1 MLAAAAFPGYAR
13 SMKRRDFLAAASG
26 ALAWPIVAPARAQQ
40 ATQTIGF
47 LSSRSP
53 GDSADVVTAFRKGL
67 EETGF
72 IEGRN
77 LAIAFRWAE
86 GRYDRLPA
94 LATELV
100 NMRVSLLF
108 AAGGPPAALAAKAAT
123 PTIPIVFSATSDP
136 VGTGLV
142 ASLNR
147 PGGNV
152 TGMSVFNAALGA
164 KRLELLKE
172 LMPAATEMA
181 YLVNPSLPTA
191 NLETPGVRAAAAAL
205 KIKLHDLRASSDD
218 QLETAFSEATKA
230 HAAALFLGSDPF
242 FDSRLDK
249 LVAFAAKH
257 ALPTCYPWRE
267 YVTAGGLVSYGTS
280 LPGSYQ
286 QAGIYAGRILKG
298 ENPADLPVMQPTKF
312 DLAINLK
319 TAKALGIAAPGSVLA
334 RADSVIE

>member
-1 MLAAAAFPGYAR
+1 
-13 SMKRRDFLAAASG
+13 MKRRDFLAAAGG
-26 ALAWPIVAPARAQQ
+26 ALAWPMVAPARAQQ
-40 ATQTIGF
+40 LTQTIGF

-53 GDSADVVTAFRKGL
+53 GDSADVISAFRKGL

-86 GRYDRLPA
+86 GRYDRLPT

-100 NMRVSLLF
+100 NMRVRLLF
-108 AAGGPPAALAAKAAT
+108 AAGGPPAALAAKAA
-123 PTIPIVFSATSDP
+123 SATSDP

-152 TGMSVFNAALGA
+152 TGMSVFNATLGA

-172 LMPAATEMA
+172 LMPAATELA
-181 YLVNPSLPTA
+181 YLVNPSLPTT
-191 NLETPGVRAAAAAL
+191 NLEVPGVRAAAAAL
-205 KIKLHDLRASSDD
+205 KIKLHDLSASSDD
-218 QLETAFSEATKA
+218 QLENAFSEATKA
-230 HAAALFLGSDPF
+230 RVAALFLGSDPF

-249 LVAFAAKH
+249 LVALAARH
-257 ALPTCYPWRE
+257 ALPTCYPWSE
-267 YVTAGGLVSYGTS
+267 YVAAGGLVSYGTS

-286 QAGIYAGRILKG
+286 QAATYAGRILKG
-298 ENPADLPVMQPTKF
+298 ENPADLPVIQPTKF

-319 TAKALGIAAPGSVLA
+319 TAKALGIAVPGSVLA